1 MFFMAG
7 DGANHLRL
15 GFSSIPQERIE
26 PGIARL
32 AALVAEF
39 APAPRRRAGWRQG

>member
-1 MFFMAG
+1 M
-7 DGANHLRL
+7 DGQHANHLRL

-32 AALVAEF
+32 AALAADLV
-39 APAPRRRAGWRQG
+39 PAPRRRAGWRQG